1 MTSVLVFTRT
11 KHRADRVA
19 QQLAR
24 AGINV
29 SVIHGNRSQS
39 QRVRSLEGFRAGRF
53 RVLVATDIA
62 ARGVDVEGVTDVVN
76 YDVPHEPE
84 TYVHR
89 VGRTARAQRRGDAL
103 TLVSREEAHD
113 LARIERHL
121 GYGISR
127 GAATPGTAATPL
139 SAPPAPL
146 RIREPHQNSGRSIS
160 NQRRRF

>member
-1 MTSVLVFTRT
+1 
-11 KHRADRVA
+11 
-19 QQLAR
+19 
-24 AGINV
+24 V

-84 TYVHR
+84 AYVHR
-89 VGRTARAQRRGDAL
+89 VGRTARAQRRGEAL
-103 TLVSREEAHD
+103 TLVSREEAGD
-113 LARIERHL
+113 LARIERLL

-127 GAATPGTAATPL
+127 GASALGTASVPL

-146 RIREPHQNSGRSIS
+146 RLREPRPGGGRSIS
-160 NQRRRF
+160 AHRRRF